1 MKISREVKT
10 AVLVISGILLFI
22 YLYSFLQRQDIFSDE
37 VEFYTEFD
45 YNALTMS
52 SPVTIMGNTVGK
64 IEDIKYIFKT
74 GKTRVDFSVDPR
86 LSFSKSSKVRLYETG
101 IMGGNALAII
111 DSHEGEPAK
120 KGDFIASEIQPGLI
134 STLKDNF
141 SGLSTNLDK
150 TLRSADTLMTSLNG
164 LLLDNSDQGLKATIA
179 ELNFTLKSFK
189 KLSYAI
195 QNVIKENDAK
205 IAATLDSFQTT
216 SESFA
221 ELSEDLKNIELSKT
235 IKDFDSTLV
244 TLQSVLKA
252 IDDGEGT
259 LGQLLK
265 NDSLY
270 TNLEAASKQ
279 MELLLLD
286 IKLHPARYRRIL
298 SKKEIPYQKPT
309 QDQLNNN

>member
-10 AVLVISGILLFI
+10 AVLVISGIVLFV
-22 YLYSFLQRQDIFSDE
+22 YLYNFLQNKNLFGDE
-37 VEFYTEFD
+37 VAFYTEFD

-86 LSFSKSSKVRLYETG
+86 LSFSKSSTVRLYETG

-111 DSHEGEPAK
+111 DSNEGEPAK
-120 KGDFIASEIQPGLI
+120 KGDFISSEIQPGLI
-134 STLKDNF
+134 NTLKDNF

-150 TLRSADTLMTSLNG
+150 TLRSADTLMVSLNT
-164 LLLDNSDQGLKATIA
+164 LVSDDSNEGLKATIA
-179 ELNFTLKSFK
+179 ELNSTLKSFK
-189 KLSYAI
+189 TLSYSI
-195 QNVIKENDAK
+195 QGVINKNDEK
-205 IAATLDSFQTT
+205 IAETLESFKTT
-216 SESFA
+216 SASFA
-221 ELSEDLKNIELSKT
+221 ELSENLKELDLTKT
-235 IKDFDSTLV
+235 VSDFDKTLV
-244 TLQSVLKA
+244 SLQGILASVERG
-252 IDDGEGT
+252 DGT
-259 LGQLLK
+259 LGKLLK

-270 TNLEAASKQ
+270 NNLDAASKQ

-298 SKKEIPYQKPT
+298 SKKEIPYEPPT
-309 QDQLNNN
+309 ENQLNNN